1 MATKHFCDFCAR
13 ELFLGEAIKGDDR
26 IPQGGA
32 LLEID
37 APGFVDTKMMCAE
50 CLGYFTT
57 LAETGVTQPK
67 PEVWA
72 GKSFEN
78 PITNPG
84 HSPGY

>member
-1 MATKHFCDFCAR
+1 MATKHFCDFCDR
-13 ELFLGEAIKGDDR
+13 EVVLEPSNNDEVS